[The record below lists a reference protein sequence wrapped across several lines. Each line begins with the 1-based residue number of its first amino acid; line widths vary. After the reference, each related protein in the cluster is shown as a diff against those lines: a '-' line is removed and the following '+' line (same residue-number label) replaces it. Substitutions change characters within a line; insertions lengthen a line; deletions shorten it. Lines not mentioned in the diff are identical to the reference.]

1 MPRLPIHGRFSLSS
15 SVYPWLQEPVPR
27 GGEWGPES
35 HPRQGKPTT
44 GHSQLGGHLLQVPA
58 RLILS
63 GSWRNALLTRIW
75 VLFFWTQNS
84 KTFVILSKH
93 KTNGRIRNKDP
104 DPHPHHYSIYSS
116 ATDIKFPGIAGNRQ
130 QFKFSTAVSAPAVL
144 QPQSNLNLI
153 HQPRKSQGYCKS
165 K

>member
-1 MPRLPIHGRFSLSS
+1 MDG
-15 SVYPWLQEPVPR
+15 
-27 GGEWGPES
+27 
-35 HPRQGKPTT
+35 
-44 GHSQLGGHLLQVPA
+44 
-58 RLILS
+58 S
-63 GSWRNALLTRIW
+63 GI
-75 VLFFWTQNS
+75 
-84 KTFVILSKH
+84 KI
-93 KTNGRIRNKDP
+93 RIRIRTTT
-104 DPHPHHYSIYSS
+104 YSIYSS